1 MRKTNFFIVHKV
13 EITNPGQ
20 LHPFELKF
28 PGDVKRCIGYQI
40 SADRYH
46 DTLSLATVTVS
57 FNGARENTISRELI
71 VRHPA
76 SVRRRR
82 IMLSQKQ
89 HILQNSFV
97 KGYVEDKAVAAIP
110 YTVRIYFHLSTQ

>member
-13 EITNPGQ
+13 EITHPGQ

-28 PGDVKRCIGYQI
+28 PGDVKWCIGYQI
-40 SADRYH
+40 SANKH
-46 DTLSLATVTVS
+46 HESLSLATVGIS
-57 FNGARENTISRELI
+57 FNGARENTINRELF
-71 VRHPA
+71 VHNPA
-76 SVRRRR
+76 AIRRRQ

-97 KGYVEDKAVAAIP
+97 KGYVEDKGVVPAP
-110 YTVRIYFHLSTQ
+110 YTVKIYFHLSTQ